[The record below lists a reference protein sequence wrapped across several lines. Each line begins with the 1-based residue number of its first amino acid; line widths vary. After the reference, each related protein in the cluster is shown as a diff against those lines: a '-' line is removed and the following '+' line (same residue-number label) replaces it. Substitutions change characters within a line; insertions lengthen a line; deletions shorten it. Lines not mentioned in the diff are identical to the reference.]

1 MSSLD
6 QFIGEVRSK
15 GLARQNRFTLD
26 ITLPSGMSN
35 TYHELQLVHLFCE
48 QAVLPGIA
56 LSTQPIRTFGENRE
70 VVYDRNFEN
79 ITLTFLV
86 DTNMLVKKLFDDWM
100 NAIIDPVTRLNRYYE
115 TYATQMNII
124 VQNIANNDMYEC
136 VLFEAYPK
144 SIQAITLDNN
154 SKDVM
159 KLNVTFAY
167 KNHITKNWGATDANV
182 KTFNNTLIPNNS
194 ETMSL
199 QQYSRN
205 AMTIDSNTNE
215 LYYSNFTEYQQKLA
229 DATSLR
235 SAVSKLER
243 QGFETNLGGVFL

>member
-1 MSSLD
+1 MDLSNLT
-6 QFIGEVRSK
+6 QE
-15 GLARQNRFTLD
+15 TLRA
-26 ITLPSGMSN
+26 
-35 TYHELQLVHLFCE
+35 LF
-48 QAVLPGIA
+48 
-56 LSTQPIRTFGENRE
+56 S
-70 VVYDRNFEN
+70 YDPA
-79 ITLTFLV
+79 TGV
-86 DTNMLVKKLFDDWM
+86 
-100 NAIIDPVTRLNRYYE
+100 VTRLVC
-115 TYATQMNII
+115 TT
-124 VQNIANNDMYEC
+124 
-136 VLFEAYPK
+136 
-144 SIQAITLDNN
+144 
-154 SKDVM
+154 
-159 KLNVTFAY
+159 
-167 KNHITKNWGATDANV
+167 TDANV

>member
-1 MSSLD
+1 MSTLS
-6 QFIGEVRSK
+6 QFIGEVRTK

-26 ITLPSGMSN
+26 ISIPFGLNN
-35 TYHELQLVHLFCE
+35 TYNELQLVHLFCE

-56 LSTQPIRTFGENRE
+56 LSTQPVRTFGENRE

-79 ITLTFLV
+79 IALTFLV
-86 DTNMLVKKLFDDWM
+86 DSNMLVKKLFDDWM
-100 NAIIDPVTRLNRYYE
+100 NIIVDPFTRLNGYYE
-115 TYATQMNII
+115 NYATQMNII

-167 KNHITKNWGATDANV
+167 KNHITRNWGNSEQSV
-182 KTFNNTLIPNNS
+182 ETFNNFFTENNN
-194 ETMSL
+194 EIMSL

-205 AMTIDSNTNE
+205 AMNIDSNTNE
-215 LYYSNFTEYQQKLA
+215 LYYSNFNEYQQRIT
-229 DATSLR
+229 DASSLR
-235 SAVSKLER
+235 TAVSKLER
-243 QGFETNLGGVFL
+243 QGFETNIGGIFL